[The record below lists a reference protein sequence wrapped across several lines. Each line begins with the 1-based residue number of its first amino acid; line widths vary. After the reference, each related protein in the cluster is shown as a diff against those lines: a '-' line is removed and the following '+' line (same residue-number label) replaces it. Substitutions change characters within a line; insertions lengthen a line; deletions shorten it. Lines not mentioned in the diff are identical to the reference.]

1 MLCAQI
7 ISGGKHEAI
16 YNSSADINLIKGSHW
31 LVYTD
36 QSEGGADQPVL

>member
-1 MLCAQI
+1 MNQGFDWF
-7 ISGGKHEAI
+7 SEAI
-16 YNSSADINLIKGSHW
+16 YTVPADINLIMGSHW